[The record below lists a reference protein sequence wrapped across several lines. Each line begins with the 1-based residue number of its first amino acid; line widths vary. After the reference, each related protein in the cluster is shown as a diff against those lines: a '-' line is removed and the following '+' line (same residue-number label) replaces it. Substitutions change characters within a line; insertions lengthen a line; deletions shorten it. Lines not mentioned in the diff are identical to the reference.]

1 MNTIRIDSKSK
12 LPIIMQIREFIEDHH
27 AFIERIE
34 DRLSAF
40 QRTSDPYY
48 LEELKQLVQRKKRA
62 ASSFYVESQFS
73 EITEENFLLKLQK
86 AFPLLTSHELRICT
100 LLKLGQSSK
109 SIAHTLDIKAA
120 SVDVAR
126 HRIRKKL
133 HLESGASLSKF
144 LNTI

>member
-1 MNTIRIDSKSK
+1 
-12 LPIIMQIREFIEDHH
+12 MQIRDFIEDHH
-27 AFIERIE
+27 AFMERIE

-48 LEELKQLVQRKKRA
+48 LEEMKQLIQRKKRA
-62 ASSFYVESQFS
+62 TSSFYVESQFS
-73 EITEENFLLKLQK
+73 ETSEENFLQKLQN
-86 AFPLLTSHELRICT
+86 AFPSLTSHEMRICM

-109 SIAHTLDIKAA
+109 SIANNLNIKPA

-133 HLESGASLSKF
+133 EINGGESLTRF
-144 LNTI
+144 LNKF

>member
-1 MNTIRIDSKSK
+1 MHIKD
-12 LPIIMQIREFIEDHH
+12 FIEDHH

-48 LEELKQLVQRKKRA
+48 LEEMKQLIQRKKSA
-62 ASSFYVESQFS
+62 TSSYYVESHFS
-73 EITEENFLLKLQK
+73 ETTEETFLQRLQRSH
-86 AFPLLTSHELRICT
+86 PDLTSHELRICT
-100 LLKLGQSSK
+100 LLRLGQSSK
-109 SIAHTLDIKAA
+109 SIATNLNIKSA

-133 HLESGASLSKF
+133 NIHSGDSLSKYLSEF
-144 LNTI
+144 

>member
-1 MNTIRIDSKSK
+1 
-12 LPIIMQIREFIEDHH
+12 MQIRDFIEDHH
-27 AFIERIE
+27 AFIKRVE

-48 LEELKQLVQRKKRA
+48 LEELNQLIQRKKRA
-62 ASSFYVESQFS
+62 TSSFYVESQFS
-73 EITEENFLLKLQK
+73 ETTEENFLQKLQR
-86 AFPLLTSHELRICT
+86 AYPSLTSHELRICT

-109 SIAHTLDIKAA
+109 SIANGLSIKPA

-133 HLESGASLSKF
+133 NLNGGESLSRF
-144 LNTI
+144 LNKL

>member
-1 MNTIRIDSKSK
+1 MHIKD
-12 LPIIMQIREFIEDHH
+12 FIEDHH

-48 LEELKQLVQRKKRA
+48 LEEMKQLIQRKKSA
-62 ASSFYVESQFS
+62 TSSYYVESHFS
-73 EITEENFLLKLQK
+73 ETTEETFLQRLKRSH
-86 AFPLLTSHELRICT
+86 PDLTSHELRICT
-100 LLKLGQSSK
+100 LLRLGQSSK
-109 SIAHTLDIKAA
+109 SIATNLNIKSA

-133 HLESGASLSKF
+133 NIHSGDSLSKYLSEF
-144 LNTI
+144 

>member
-1 MNTIRIDSKSK
+1 
-12 LPIIMQIREFIEDHH
+12 MQIRDFIEDHH

-48 LEELKQLVQRKKRA
+48 LEEMKQLIQRKKRA
-62 ASSFYVESQFS
+62 TSSFYVESQFS
-73 EITEENFLLKLQK
+73 EITEENFLQKLQR
-86 AFPLLTSHELRICT
+86 AFPSLTSHELRICT

-109 SIAHTLDIKAA
+109 SIASNLSIKAA

-133 HLESGASLSKF
+133 EIPAGESLSRF
-144 LNTI
+144 LKSLD